1 MSREVER
8 PPRPLVPVTLYG
20 LVAAIVAER
29 LVMAGDPPGRTL
41 VIVAL
46 TCGGLTLTGCLLA
59 TAREGWDLRREQAV
73 DEARGIVVT
82 CLCCVALAVTSAGIG
97 RARMDACADA
107 LAARP
112 VSRVELVVCGDP
124 SPGEWSFSYVA
135 NVRISGRVVGRVTLT
150 CDEGLSRGQVLGC
163 VGRFSRAGGDEWG
176 RSCRQRGICGSVRCV
191 SVIAVEGP
199 AGPLSPILRARDA
212 LVEYVCPGRSEARAV
227 LAGIV
232 LGRRSELAERGID
245 EDFSRS
251 GLAHLV
257 AVSGTHIAI
266 VSAAL
271 AELLERLR
279 ARPFPRFVA
288 LAAAGLAYV
297 LLCGAPASAL
307 RAWLMSVSAG
317 GALVA
322 GRRDHALSSVALAG
336 LGMCIADP
344 GTAGELGFVL
354 SVSCVCAISAFAGYA
369 SYALESLLSGI
380 RLPHLP
386 AQVRRRVEGM
396 TDDVRG
402 TVAMA
407 VVAQAASA
415 PLVAGTF
422 GRLSVL
428 GPVSC
433 LVAGPA
439 FLACMCLGLP
449 AVVLA
454 PAPVFGEV
462 LLMVADVPCWL
473 LVHVARTVGRVP
485 LACVPVERPA
495 WIAVVA
501 VVGAVV
507 LLVVWPALT
516 RRLMGATALA
526 LLIPVAALNLYWS
539 LLAPARVVV
548 LDVGQ
553 GDAILVQDGRHAL
566 LVDAGPPDGSA
577 AAALFR
583 NHVLHLDGVLVTHL
597 HDDHYGGLAGL
608 VGTVA
613 VDAVYVAEGAAEPAG
628 RLLGDILRDL
638 RVDGVEEVSYGDVL
652 ALGRFEARVVWPRQ
666 AVDGSENSHSIE
678 LLVSADAR
686 GGELTV
692 LLTGDAE
699 RDETGS
705 VVAEGDVGDIDV
717 LKVGHHGSQVSIRE
731 GDAERLDAEVSVASA
746 GEGNAYGH
754 PDPACVAIL
763 EGSGSLFLCTKDVG
777 DVEVRPGRDGPCV
790 RCQRGWRLR

>member
-82 CLCCVALAVTSAGIG
+82 CLCCAALAVTSAGIG
-97 RARMDACADA
+97 RARMEACADA

-150 CDEGLSRGQVLGC
+150 CDEELSRGQVLGC

-449 AVVLA
+449 AVILA

-485 LACVPVERPA
+485 LARPRDLAHHRVRPA
-495 WIAVVA
+495 VA
-501 VVGAVV
+501 
-507 LLVVWPALT
+507 LRE
-516 RRLMGATALA
+516 RR
-526 LLIPVAALNLYWS
+526 
-539 LLAPARVVV
+539 
-548 LDVGQ
+548 
-553 GDAILVQDGRHAL
+553 
-566 LVDAGPPDGSA
+566 
-577 AAALFR
+577 
-583 NHVLHLDGVLVTHL
+583 
-597 HDDHYGGLAGL
+597 GL
-608 VGTVA
+608 VGRQR
-613 VDAVYVAEGAAEPAG
+613 VDAAADVRPCRIRRKPGSLRNADHAFHDPAG
-628 RLLGDILRDL
+628 DVYPHPDASPVIPDLCHIPFPQLPGRGILRMDPQPVRLQLFHAHVVVMDGMAAPLCVPPDQLQRIFFPLCILAAFECRLIPGNGRHIRQCHAGQRRGKDFNLSAFCGIPHLSRMRSLLPECGKGPVLSVQISPVCRKFRKSGQL
-638 RVDGVEEVSYGDVL
+638 RFCRTNPVIQ
-652 ALGRFEARVVWPRQ
+652 Q
-666 AVDGSENSHSIE
+666 AVPLAHR
-678 LLVSADAR
+678 SAA
-686 GGELTV
+686 L
-692 LLTGDAE
+692 
-699 RDETGS
+699 
-705 VVAEGDVGDIDV
+705 
-717 LKVGHHGSQVSIRE
+717 
-731 GDAERLDAEVSVASA
+731 
-746 GEGNAYGH
+746 
-754 PDPACVAIL
+754 
-763 EGSGSLFLCTKDVG
+763 
-777 DVEVRPGRDGPCV
+777 
-790 RCQRGWRLR
+790 